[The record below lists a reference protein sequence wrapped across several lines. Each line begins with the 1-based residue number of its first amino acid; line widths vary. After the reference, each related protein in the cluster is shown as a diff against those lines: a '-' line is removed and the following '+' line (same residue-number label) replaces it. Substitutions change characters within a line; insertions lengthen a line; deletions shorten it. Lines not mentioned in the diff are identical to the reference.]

1 MIATVTVSKRGADRL
16 RRGQV
21 WVFRVDVLGEPTASP
36 GAIVRVADPRGNTIG
51 HAFYG
56 PGELALRFLAR
67 GEAAPGEE
75 TLRER
80 LRASLGRRRVLG
92 ERDAAR
98 LVHAEADLLPGLLVD
113 RFGDGVVVQS
123 LCAAW
128 DLREEALCAWLI
140 ELLAP
145 RVVVVRDDAATRD
158 FESLPRRAAVVH
170 GDDPRV
176 TYHEGALRLEA
187 DLLADQKTGGFL
199 DQHENHLRAGEYA
212 RAAPGGD
219 ALDLFCFHGGFGL
232 QLAGAMRHTLCVDQN
247 PAAVARARTN
257 AAANGLAGCVTV
269 EEGNAFD
276 RLRAAQERGERYRM
290 IVLDPPALAK
300 RKGPL
305 AGALRGYRDL
315 NLRALRALEPGGIL
329 ITCSCSGKVT
339 RAVFEELI
347 ESAALDARRRVAILE
362 RRGAG
367 RDHPVLLGI
376 PETDYLKCF
385 VLRALD

>member
-1 MIATVTVSKRGADRL
+1 MNPTVTVSKRGADRL

-21 WVFRVDVLGEPTASP
+21 WVFRVDLAGEPDAAP
-36 GAIVRVADPRGNTIG
+36 GAIVRIVDARGNVVG
-51 HAFYG
+51 HGFYG
-56 PGELALRFLAR
+56 AAELALRLLAR
-67 GEAAPGEE
+67 GERAVDE
-75 TLRER
+75 TSLRER
-80 LRASLGRRRVLG
+80 LRAAIERRRALG
-92 ERDAAR
+92 ELDALR

-113 RFGDGVVVQS
+113 RFGEGVVVQS

-128 DLREEALCAWLI
+128 DQREAALVEWLV

-145 RVVVVRDDAATRD
+145 RVIVIRDDAATRD
-158 FESLPRRAAVVH
+158 FESLPRRAELVR
-170 GDDPRV
+170 GDDARV
-176 TYHEGALRLEA
+176 GYHEGALRFEA
-187 DLLADQKTGGFL
+187 DLLTDQKTGGFL
-199 DQHENHLRAGEYA
+199 DQQENHLRAAEYA
-212 RAAPGGD
+212 RAAPGGE

-232 QLAGAMRHTLCVDQN
+232 QLADAMRRTLCVDQN
-247 PAAVARARTN
+247 PVAVARVRAN
-257 AAANGLAGCVTV
+257 AAMNGLGAKVEA

-300 RKGPL
+300 RKSSV

-315 NLRALRALEPGGIL
+315 NLRALRVLEPGGIL

-339 RAVFEELI
+339 SALFEELLV
-347 ESAALDARRRVAILE
+347 SAAVDARRRIAILE